1 MYPAPHHRPP
11 APPPRDAAAAP
22 RRVEP
27 VPGTQFAV
35 VTLDVPPVTS
45 GLATGALVAGIASV
59 LVSFVVVCF
68 GVAGAPY
75 GWGALAAGA
84 FTLLAVVA
92 AAGAIVLSV
101 AARRQI
107 NQVGPAAAI
116 RYAGKGLAT
125 SGLVTGLV
133 GLAITLV
140 GFGLALLL
148 QLTGAV

>member
-1 MYPAPHHRPP
+1 MHPTPYQRPV
-11 APPPRDAAAAP
+11 PPPRDASVAP

-27 VPGTQFAV
+27 VPGTPFAV

-45 GLATGALVAGIASV
+45 GLAIGALVAGIASV
-59 LVSFVVVCF
+59 LVSIVVVCF
-68 GVAGAPY
+68 GVAGAQY
-75 GWGALAAGA
+75 GWGALASGA

-92 AAGAIVLSV
+92 GAGAVVLSV
-101 AARRQI
+101 VARRQMRR
-107 NQVGPAAAI
+107 VGPAPAI
-116 RYAGKGLAT
+116 RYAGRGLST

-148 QLTGAV
+148 QLSRAA

>member
-1 MYPAPHHRPP
+1 
-11 APPPRDAAAAP
+11 
-22 RRVEP
+22 
-27 VPGTQFAV
+27 V

-45 GLATGALVAGIASV
+45 GLAIGALVAGIASV

-92 AAGAIVLSV
+92 AAGAIVLAV

-116 RYAGKGLAT
+116 RYAGKGIAT

-148 QLTGAV
+148 QLTAVR